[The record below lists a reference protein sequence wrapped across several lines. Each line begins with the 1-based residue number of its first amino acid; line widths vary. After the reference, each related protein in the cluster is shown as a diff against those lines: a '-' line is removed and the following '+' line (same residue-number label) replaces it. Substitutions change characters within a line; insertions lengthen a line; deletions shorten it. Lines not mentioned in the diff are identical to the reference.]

1 MDETLIHCVD
11 DVEQDNPDVI
21 LEIDFSAD
29 GLGQNPEDIVCAGI
43 NIRPYWQECLEEA
56 SKNFQVVVFTA
67 SHQTYADAILN
78 YLDPENKFIQYR
90 LYRHHCYQTPENYY
104 VKDLRVIANRDLSEM
119 VLIDNSVYSF
129 AYQLSN
135 GVPIVPFYRE
145 PPKDEEMLH
154 LIYYLSCLAQVPDV
168 RVQNMQA
175 FELHKLGENE
185 VQAPV

>member
-1 MDETLIHCVD
+1 M
-11 DVEQDNPDVI
+11 
-21 LEIDFSAD
+21 
-29 GLGQNPEDIVCAGI
+29 
-43 NIRPYWQECLEEA
+43 
-56 SKNFQVVVFTA
+56 
-67 SHQTYADAILN
+67 
-78 YLDPENKFIQYR
+78 
-90 LYRHHCYQTPENYY
+90 
-104 VKDLRVIANRDLSEM
+104 KDLRVIANRDLSEM

-175 FELHKLGENE
+175 FELHKLAGTET
-185 VQAPV
+185 